1 MNLFIFICLG
11 IIIYL
16 FYKLFYKSISEN
28 VKAKKILKQKEED
41 KLKRRLFHCHPE
53 FIRMYEEFK
62 SDQDEKRKSG
72 FHSDLMIS
80 DGGYTTK
87 IYGKYVFVYD
97 EYFEKCFI
105 KQIDS
110 KYNEIKNK
118 PQELKKVLEL
128 IHENGQLSPYLTGT
142 GGTSE
147 L

>member
-1 MNLFIFICLG
+1 MNLIVCICFG

-16 FYKLFYKSISEN
+16 FYKLFYKSFSVN
-28 VKAKKILKQKEED
+28 VKAKKILKKKEED
-41 KLKRRLFHCHPE
+41 KIKRRLFHCHPE
-53 FIRMYEEFK
+53 FIKMYDEFK
-62 SDQDEKRKSG
+62 LDQDDKRKNG
-72 FHSDLMIS
+72 YYSDLMIS

-87 IYGKYVFVYD
+87 IYGKFVFVYD
-97 EYFEKCFI
+97 EYFEKCFL
-105 KQIDS
+105 KQIDC

-142 GGTSE
+142 GASSD